1 METGVPS
8 VARFRADQPNRDFP
22 PLGSPAR
29 PFSVEIRPV

>member
-22 PLGSPAR
+22 LGSPAR